1 MNIAVRPARR
11 LADVQE
17 YYFSRKLKEVARLN
31 AAGHDIVSLAIGC
44 PDLPPSPA
52 TIDTLCQAVREPGAH
67 AYQPTIGTRELREA
81 MARFYRRW
89 FGVELDPE
97 REIQPLIGSKEGI
110 LHTTLAF
117 VDAGDQVLVPDPG
130 YPTYTSLSRLLGA
143 EPVPY
148 NPSPGTPMAT

>member
-67 AYQPTIGTRELREA
+67 AYQPWAHANCAKPWRASIA
-81 MARFYRRW
+81 
-89 FGVELDPE
+89 D
-97 REIQPLIGSKEGI
+97 GS
-110 LHTTLAF
+110 AW
-117 VDAGDQVLVPDPG
+117 
-130 YPTYTSLSRLLGA
+130 
-143 EPVPY
+143 
-148 NPSPGTPMAT
+148 N

>member
-44 PDLPPSPA
+44 PDLPRPPA

-67 AYQPTIGTRELREA
+67 AYQPRSAHVNYAKPWRASIA
-81 MARFYRRW
+81 
-89 FGVELDPE
+89 D
-97 REIQPLIGSKEGI
+97 GSEWI
-110 LHTTLAF
+110 
-117 VDAGDQVLVPDPG
+117 
-130 YPTYTSLSRLLGA
+130 
-143 EPVPY
+143 
-148 NPSPGTPMAT
+148 

>member
-1 MNIAVRPARR
+1 
-11 LADVQE
+11 
-17 YYFSRKLKEVARLN
+17 
-31 AAGHDIVSLAIGC
+31 
-44 PDLPPSPA
+44 
-52 TIDTLCQAVREPGAH
+52 
-67 AYQPTIGTRELREA
+67 

-89 FGVELDPE
+89 FGVDLDPE

-148 NPSPGTPMAT
+148 NLRPERQWQPDFDELEAMDTSRGALAVVQLSAHAHRGTRLSRNLRAIGGLRPSSKPRGGERQPLLFSFSTRANGFRFCP